1 MRNLLLFPVLLLIGF
16 SAESQAICGFDI
28 IHHKRM
34 QTDSLYRRAVNENE
48 KAIQR
53 YLLKNKSNLSARTT
67 GTNAV
72 SYTIPV
78 VVHVIHTGGPV
89 GSIYNPTDAQ
99 IKGAIDYLNQVYNGT
114 YPGTE
119 GIGDLQLQFVLA
131 AKDGLCNNSSGIER
145 IDASEVSGYTV
156 DGVSSDFGNTP
167 GVDQL
172 SIKGVSRWNP
182 FNYYNIWVVNKID
195 GKDGTSGSFIAGFA
209 TLPPTEP
216 SQDGTILLATQM
228 MAGQKTL
235 PHELAHAFGLY
246 HTFEGSN
253 DRNSCPVNDN
263 CDANGDKVCD
273 TDPESFNRLNGIVDF
288 SCRTGTNACTG
299 SNYSIN
305 TEHNYMNYTNCYSLF
320 TAGQKAR
327 MLAFAA
333 GGYRRSLTTSLA
345 TGTGS
350 LLAGYSSPIAP
361 SCTPTTSPTG
371 LSGNFAGILAVDL
384 NGRTVGSSLAIF
396 DNGYVD
402 ATTNCLNLIQLNK
415 AGTYTFTATLA
426 GINNEQV
433 RAWIDFN
440 NDGAFNNST
449 EQILFVNGVSWTSPT
464 VSANFTVPATAT
476 LNTVLRMRVIDDLST
491 VFGVPLI
498 SSGCTT
504 PVYGQAED
512 YPVYISASGVLPVTF
527 NSFTGEL
534 KNKVAMLSWTTSAE
548 QNLKSFDIEK
558 STNGRE
564 FSKIG
569 SVDALNNSSSTNRY
583 TYTDQNLSEN
593 NYYRIRTNETTGSEK
608 LSSIVLVHYTSQNE
622 SLWLVKNPF
631 TNSLQI
637 GCGKP
642 GFPARLRLLNSVG
655 AVVAEK
661 TVTTQLGQMEWNI
674 QTSLSSGVYI
684 LTASAFGQ
692 TFTYKVIKQD

>member
-1 MRNLLLFPVLLLIGF
+1 
-16 SAESQAICGFDI
+16 
-28 IHHKRM
+28 
-34 QTDSLYRRAVNENE
+34 
-48 KAIQR
+48 
-53 YLLKNKSNLSARTT
+53 
-67 GTNAV
+67 
-72 SYTIPV
+72 
-78 VVHVIHTGGPV
+78 
-89 GSIYNPTDAQ
+89 
-99 IKGAIDYLNQVYNGT
+99 
-114 YPGTE
+114 
-119 GIGDLQLQFVLA
+119 
-131 AKDGLCNNSSGIER
+131 
-145 IDASEVSGYTV
+145 
-156 DGVSSDFGNTP
+156 
-167 GVDQL
+167 
-172 SIKGVSRWNP
+172 
-182 FNYYNIWVVNKID
+182 
-195 GKDGTSGSFIAGFA
+195 
-209 TLPPTEP
+209 
-216 SQDGTILLATQM
+216 
-228 MAGQKTL
+228 
-235 PHELAHAFGLY
+235 
-246 HTFEGSN
+246 
-253 DRNSCPVNDN
+253 
-263 CDANGDKVCD
+263 
-273 TDPESFNRLNGIVDF
+273 
-288 SCRTGTNACTG
+288 
-299 SNYSIN
+299 
-305 TEHNYMNYTNCYSLF
+305 
-320 TAGQKAR
+320 
-327 MLAFAA
+327 
-333 GGYRRSLTTSLA
+333 
-345 TGTGS
+345 
-350 LLAGYSSPIAP
+350 
-361 SCTPTTSPTG
+361 
-371 LSGNFAGILAVDL
+371 
-384 NGRTVGSSLAIF
+384 
-396 DNGYVD
+396 
-402 ATTNCLNLIQLNK
+402 
-415 AGTYTFTATLA
+415 
-426 GINNEQV
+426 
-433 RAWIDFN
+433 
-440 NDGAFNNST
+440 
-449 EQILFVNGVSWTSPT
+449 
-464 VSANFTVPATAT
+464 
-476 LNTVLRMRVIDDLST
+476 MRVIDDLST

-498 SSGCTT
+498 SSGCTN